1 MLPLVSHC
9 GDYRLE
15 CLQASAHVRA
25 HFGMDG
31 RRQDNKAIRACVH
44 AYGSYERGTAW
55 YSLNELLEL
64 QMPRTELRERMF
76 DNTNNLFLETQTIEL
91 QLHAVNGTSYFNNSG
106 MKRILE
112 EFILYKIYI
121 NKMQVHK
128 YKLNVNNYKLIGY
141 QSY

>member
-1 MLPLVSHC
+1 MHPLVSHC

-31 RRQDNKAIRACVH
+31 RRQDNKAIRACVC

-55 YSLNELLEL
+55 YSHELLKL

-76 DNTNNLFLETQTIEL
+76 DRTDNLFLETQTIEL
-91 QLHAVNGTSYFNNSG
+91 QLHAANGTNYFNDPG
-106 MKRILE
+106 MKRILQ
-112 EFILYKIYI
+112 EFIL
-121 NKMQVHK
+121 
-128 YKLNVNNYKLIGY
+128 
-141 QSY
+141 